1 MSKNAITNLDSSK
14 ASGLNFIPVVV
25 LKNCELSHIL
35 TTLQYVS
42 EGVLFSRLP
51 VGLID
56 GPSIKKVGKGLQLK
70 TTALVSLLFVVSKIF
85 KDLNNR
91 LVDHR
96 WPFFR
101 FPVWF

>member
-1 MSKNAITNLDSSK
+1 MV
-14 ASGLNFIPVVV
+14 PV
-25 LKNCELSHIL
+25 
-35 TTLQYVS
+35 
-42 EGVLFSRLP
+42 F
-51 VGLID
+51 
-56 GPSIKKVGKGLQLK
+56 KKVGKGLQLK
-70 TTALVSLLFVVSKIF
+70 TTALVSLLSVISKVF